1 MNDEKILGLLGLAH
15 RAGQIATGAMQ
26 TEKAILSGKCRL
38 LLIAADTAPDTVRR
52 LRAMTTETGT
62 PTLVALTKLQLG
74 MAVGKSPKAAV
85 AVNDIGFATSLR
97 RLVSSDGV

>member
-1 MNDEKILGLLGLAH
+1 MSDEKILALLGLAH

-52 LRAMTTETGT
+52 LRAMTTENGI
-62 PTLVALTKLQLG
+62 PTVVALTKLQLG
-74 MAVGKSPKAAV
+74 TAVGKSPKAAV

-97 RLVSSDGV
+97 RLLSSDGV